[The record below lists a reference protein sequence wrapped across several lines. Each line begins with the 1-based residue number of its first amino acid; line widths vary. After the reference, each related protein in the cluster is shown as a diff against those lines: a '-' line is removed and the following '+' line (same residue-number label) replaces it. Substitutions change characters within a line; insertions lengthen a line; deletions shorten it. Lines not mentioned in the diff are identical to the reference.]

1 MVWECSKLGKQ
12 KECTKFQSQN
22 FKGRNDLGD
31 ISVDGRIILNW
42 FLKKSV
48 VNGFIYLMI

>member
-1 MVWECSKLGKQ
+1 MGGKCDTHGRDEKLHKISV
-12 KECTKFQSQN
+12 KNVKRTEH
-22 FKGRNDLGD
+22 LGD